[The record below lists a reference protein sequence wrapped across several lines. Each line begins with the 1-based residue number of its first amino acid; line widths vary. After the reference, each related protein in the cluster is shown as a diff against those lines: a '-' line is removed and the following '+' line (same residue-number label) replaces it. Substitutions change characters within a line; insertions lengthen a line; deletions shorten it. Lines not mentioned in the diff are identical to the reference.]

1 MNAAMAS
8 IVVSQPAAAGSA
20 PRSYSRSRSLGG
32 RRRKSYGRRSYG
44 RRPATNY
51 RVRAAARRG
60 YIRGKWPSSVYAHP
74 YIARGSA
81 AAQALGFTAGQTF
94 QESSAAEQAAR
105 RQAGWYGRGQYFDG
119 RGGYFGKALGGVVG
133 GSLGALSLLGSLSK
147 GQRNNGAAA
156 ALFKAGMSAGD
167 YAGDATHSLA
177 RKCFTSTF
185 TH

>member
-1 MNAAMAS
+1 MAS
-8 IVVSQPAAAGSA
+8 IVVSQPPAASSA

-44 RRPATNY
+44 RRTPTNY

-60 YIRGKWPSSVYAHP
+60 YIRGKWPISVYAHP

-81 AAQALGFTAGQTF
+81 AAQALGFTPGQTF
-94 QESSAAEQAAR
+94 GEASAAEQAAR
-105 RQAGWYGRGQYFDG
+105 RQAGWYGRGQYMNG
-119 RGGYFGKALGGVVG
+119 RGGYFGKALGGFVG

-156 ALFKAGMSAGD
+156 ALTKAGMFVGD
-167 YAGDATHSLA
+167 RAGDAVHSLA
-177 RKCFTSTF
+177 RKSFICPE